1 MFETIETNSK
11 PRWRVIKSVDDKQI
25 IKYFEELKQ
34 VSKYLNEPIGNVRT
48 HVAGEDKKYKC
59 KNGYKRTKERWKN
72 VQVKKMKFKKIVS
85 YILVE

>member
-1 MFETIETNSK
+1 MYETYETNSK
-11 PRWRVIKSVDDKQI
+11 PRWRVIKTVDDKQI

-59 KNGYKRTKERWKN
+59 KNNYKSTKERWAN
-72 VQVKKMKFKKIVS
+72 VEVKKMRFKKIVS

>member
-1 MFETIETNSK
+1 MYKTVYTNSK
-11 PRWRVIKSVDDKQI
+11 PRWRVIKSTNEKQI

-48 HVAGEDKKYKC
+48 HIAKEGTNYKC
-59 KNGYKRTKERWKN
+59 KNNYKSTKERWKN
-72 VQVKKMKFKKIVS
+72 VQVKKMKFKKIIS